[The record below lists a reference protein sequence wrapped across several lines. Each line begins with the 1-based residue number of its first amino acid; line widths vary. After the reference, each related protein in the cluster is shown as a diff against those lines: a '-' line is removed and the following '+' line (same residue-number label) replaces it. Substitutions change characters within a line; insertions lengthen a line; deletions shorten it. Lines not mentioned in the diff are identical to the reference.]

1 MKRMYTVITILLAF
15 LGVAY
20 FKENG
25 GIVKQAKPKVGV
37 LTLMHHPALD
47 QIYKGFVHGLA

>member
-1 MKRMYTVITILLAF
+1 MKRMYTVIAILLAF

-37 LTLMHHPALD
+37 LTLMHHHALD
-47 QIYKGFVHGLA
+47 QL